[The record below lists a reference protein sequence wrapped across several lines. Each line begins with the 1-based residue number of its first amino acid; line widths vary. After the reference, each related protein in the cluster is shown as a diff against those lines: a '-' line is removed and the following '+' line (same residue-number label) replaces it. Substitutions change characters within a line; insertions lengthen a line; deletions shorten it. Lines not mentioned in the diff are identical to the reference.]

1 MRFRL
6 ICAAAVVL
14 FAVLM
19 FSISTACADG
29 GVITAPGGLIN
40 TKDAS
45 EVALEKEVIDF
56 HFFSDSTFR
65 SHCRVTCDYTFRNT
79 STQPVTVK
87 AGFPIAP
94 GWPNRIATL
103 KEFEKFRVTVD
114 GKAIE
119 VNKEEVSENVP
130 ADSSKF
136 HYSHYYTWNMTF
148 KAGEKRKMTNSYVQR
163 LSSGEG
169 AAFFG
174 YVLSTGAS
182 WKGAI
187 KELDVTARFPPHS
200 IISSKPFENDRFRGF
215 TNSYLDVHHIIS
227 IAGPPGPV
235 IEGNRLTWKLK
246 DYEPTDDQNISI
258 FISTSLVQMYNN
270 DNRIDFI
277 TTDPWQ
283 YTPMLRWFGVEFPEM
298 PGSGRVVALAYK
310 SGRKNMEKSYT
321 FRPVEKKGWQ
331 YFRFHP
337 ESQEYNF
344 RRGGTE
350 GCTDLFLG
358 TDVIS
363 ASSILCEK
371 SYEKSGRKLYNEFNV
386 FSPYLLA
393 DGRKETAWVEGVS
406 GDGTGESIRVSF
418 PCSCEIEGFTIMN
431 GYCKSR
437 ETFKKN
443 NRVKK
448 LEVTYD
454 YGKEVVTVEDEME
467 IQKIPLR
474 RGATRFVELRILEIY
489 RGSQHRDTAISELDV
504 F

>member
-1 MRFRL
+1 MRFRFL
-6 ICAAAVVL
+6 CAAAVVVSTIL
-14 FAVLM
+14 II
-19 FSISTACADG
+19 SISTAFADG

-56 HFFSDSTFR
+56 HFYSDSTFL
-65 SHCRVTCDYTFRNT
+65 SHCEVTCDYTFRNT
-79 STQPVTVK
+79 SSQPLTVK
-87 AGFPIAP
+87 VGFPIAP

-103 KEFEKFRVTVD
+103 KEFEKFRVTLD
-114 GKAIE
+114 GKAVE
-119 VNKEEVSENVP
+119 VKKEEVSENVP
-130 ADSSKF
+130 AYSSKF

-148 KAGEKRKMTNSYVQR
+148 KAGGKRKMTNSYVQR
-163 LSSGEG
+163 LSSNEG

-174 YVLSTGAS
+174 YVLSTGAG
-182 WKGAI
+182 WKGPI
-187 KELDVTARFPPHS
+187 KELDITATFPPHS
-200 IISSKPFENDRFRGF
+200 IISLKPFENDRFRGF

-235 IEGNRLTWKLK
+235 IERNSLFWKLK
-246 DYEPTDDQNISI
+246 DYEPQNDQNISI

-277 TTDPWQ
+277 TTVPWQ
-283 YTPMLRWFGVEFPEM
+283 YEPMLRWFGLAFPEM
-298 PGSGRVVALAYK
+298 PGSGRVVTLAYK
-310 SGRKNMEKSYT
+310 SERKNRERSYT
-321 FRPVEKKGWQ
+321 FRPAEKKGWQ
-331 YFRFHP
+331 YFRFYP
-337 ESQEYNF
+337 EPMETGF

-358 TDVIS
+358 TDIIT
-363 ASSILCEK
+363 ASSILCER
-371 SYEKSGRKLYNEFNV
+371 SCEKSNRRLYNEFNV

-406 GDGTGESIRVSF
+406 GDGTGVSIRVSF
-418 PCSCEIEGFTIMN
+418 PCSTKIEGFKIMN

-437 ETFKKN
+437 ETFQKN

-448 LEVTYD
+448 LEVSYD

-474 RGATRFVELRILEIY
+474 RGVTRFVEFRILDVY
-489 RGSQHRDTAISELDV
+489 SGSEHRDTAISELDI